1 MPRHIKDFPAAD
13 IQDWV
18 FDLDNTIYPAATNLF
33 RRVSVRITEFVAAHY
48 QVPADEARVIQK
60 DLFHRYG
67 TTMRGMMT
75 EENIAPKIYLDFVH
89 DIDLTDLDHDR
100 QYPWCLWAAA
110 SFRQDF

>member
-1 MPRHIKDFPAAD
+1 MPTQTVAFPTTS
-13 IQDWV
+13 IRDWI
-18 FDLDNTIYPAATNLF
+18 FDLDNTIYPAKTNLF

-75 EENIAPKIYLDFVH
+75 EENIAPEVYLDYVH
-89 DIDLTDLDHDR
+89 DIDVSDLEHDKE
-100 QYPWCLWAAA
+100 LDAML
-110 SFRQDF
+110 